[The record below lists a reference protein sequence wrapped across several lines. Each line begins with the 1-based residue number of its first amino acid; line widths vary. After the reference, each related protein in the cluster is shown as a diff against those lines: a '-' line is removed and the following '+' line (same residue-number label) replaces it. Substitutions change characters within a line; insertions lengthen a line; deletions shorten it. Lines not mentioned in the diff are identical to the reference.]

1 MRALQFW
8 DKTGSGGGGGEGQNG
23 SEKVGGQADPNE
35 GKRGLGETLQ
45 KVTCNPAK
53 SPLAVV
59 SSHSHLARAAIKK
72 CQVVPKFV
80 PIC

>member
-1 MRALQFW
+1 MHFSFGTKQGRGEEEARV
-8 DKTGSGGGGGEGQNG
+8 KTGPKRLGVKLTQTR
-23 SEKVGGQADPNE
+23 
-35 GKRGLGETLQ
+35 GKREWERDPQ